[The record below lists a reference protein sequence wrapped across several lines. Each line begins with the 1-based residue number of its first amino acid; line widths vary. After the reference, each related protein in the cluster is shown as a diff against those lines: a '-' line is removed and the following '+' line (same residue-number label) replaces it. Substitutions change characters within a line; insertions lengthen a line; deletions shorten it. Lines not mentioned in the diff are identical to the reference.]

1 MKKQKGNIK
10 GSGQEVLSIPQIL
23 LDAAGIDAG
32 SDLTVETIP
41 GVLLIAREEPLKQ
54 ANRPYLKLF
63 SDLGIEPEEVTAIL
77 KNGGYFS

>member
-1 MKKQKGNIK
+1 MKKRKRKIEAARK
-10 GSGQEVLSIPQIL
+10 EVLSIPQAL

-77 KNGGYFS
+77 KKGGYFS

>member
-1 MKKQKGNIK
+1 MKKQKGNIE
-10 GSGQEVLSIPQIL
+10 GSGQEVLSIPQVL

-54 ANRPYLKLF
+54 ANRP
-63 SDLGIEPEEVTAIL
+63 
-77 KNGGYFS
+77 

>member
-1 MKKQKGNIK
+1 MKKQKRKIEAAK
-10 GSGQEVLSIPQIL
+10 KEILSIPQVL

-63 SDLGIEPEEVTAIL
+63 SDLGIEPEEVTVIL
-77 KNGGYFS
+77 KKGGYFS

>member
-1 MKKQKGNIK
+1 MKKQKRKIEAARK
-10 GSGQEVLSIPQIL
+10 EVLSIPQVL

-41 GVLLIAREEPLKQ
+41 GVLLIGREEPLKQ

-77 KNGGYFS
+77 QKGGYFS

>member
-1 MKKQKGNIK
+1 MKKQKRKIEAAK
-10 GSGQEVLSIPQIL
+10 KEILSIPQVL

-41 GVLLIAREEPLKQ
+41 GVLLMAREEPLKQ

-63 SDLGIEPEEVTAIL
+63 SDLGIEPEEVTVIL
-77 KNGGYFS
+77 KKGGYFS